1 MEFYDP
7 SHDQDAEDPR
17 GDAAMEWP
25 AQESGQSPAPS
36 AAESVAPAAFLS
48 KAGDD
53 PGAAWPTGPG
63 PASSGTL
70 SDGQSSF
77 SLPKQ
82 AAPSPQ
88 TTSDWFARL
97 SQIHQQM
104 LNAQYGRESYRQEI
118 EHFGQAVSR
127 LQQEMAKISDSNQV
141 LTQYQ
146 DLLANVQSK
155 VADHEKMLL
164 DQMTQH
170 ENALLEKMQAHSRG
184 IEEKLQRMG
193 NPLSK
198 LDALLE
204 EQSAGFRVFASLS
217 KNAVW
222 IIGGSVFVGTVIG
235 NLVAVFAGF

>member
-7 SHDQDAEDPR
+7 SHDPNADDPR

-25 AQESGQSPAPS
+25 TQGSGVSSS
-36 AAESVAPAAFLS
+36 AADPVAPAAFLS
-48 KAGDD
+48 KAVDGPD
-53 PGAAWPTGPG
+53 AAWPTGPG
-63 PASSGTL
+63 PTSSVTL

-77 SLPKQ
+77 PLPKQ
-82 AAPSPQ
+82 SAPSPQ
-88 TTSDWFARL
+88 ATSDWFERL
-97 SQIHQQM
+97 SQIHRQM

-118 EHFGQAVSR
+118 EHFGQAVAR
-127 LQQEMAKISDSNQV
+127 LQQEMAKINDTNHV

-170 ENALLEKMQAHSRG
+170 ENALLEKMQAHSKG

>member
-1 MEFYDP
+1 M
-7 SHDQDAEDPR
+7 
-17 GDAAMEWP
+17 
-25 AQESGQSPAPS
+25 
-36 AAESVAPAAFLS
+36 
-48 KAGDD
+48 
-53 PGAAWPTGPG
+53 
-63 PASSGTL
+63 
-70 SDGQSSF
+70 
-77 SLPKQ
+77 
-82 AAPSPQ
+82 
-88 TTSDWFARL
+88 SDWFVRL

-104 LNAQYGRESYRQEI
+104 LDAQYGRESYRQEI

-164 DQMTQH
+164 DQMMQH
-170 ENALLEKMQAHSRG
+170 ENALLEKMQAHSKG